1 MEEKDRNAETSEK
14 SYKIRIINAILL
26 IISILGAM
34 ILASNE
40 EHLFAT
46 LSIVLGIV
54 SFIFIQGFANII
66 DLLDSINNKLEKLK

>member
-1 MEEKDRNAETSEK
+1 MEEDRNNETCEK